1 MTVIILKMHVW
12 IIVRSQS
19 TGSNT
24 ATSSKL
30 FTVWRTGATFHKKD
44 CLIDLT
50 WACLEKYWEWSSLS
64 TEPSILTTWLHRSHL
79 RYKLQ
84 IIFCFSI
91 WTLLYFQQQSTKA
104 SYWRKKP
111 PGARS
116 VVLHRLQHLDGGR
129 EPVEGGHHQQRD
141 RWRGVHLELLT
152 SLSPLLHSST
162 W

>member
-1 MTVIILKMHVW
+1 MHVW

-19 TGSNT
+19 TGSST

-30 FTVWRTGATFHKKD
+30 FTVWRTGATFHKQQIRFVLLTRIKPVWKN
-44 CLIDLT
+44 IENDLLFSQSPQFSRRGCT
-50 WACLEKYWEWSSLS
+50 GHTSGTNYK
-64 TEPSILTTWLHRSHL
+64 SIFLFFVFQFEHFG
-79 RYKLQ
+79 
-84 IIFCFSI
+84 IFNNN
-91 WTLLYFQQQSTKA
+91 QQS
-104 SYWRKKP
+104 RPHIEKKT

-141 RWRGVHLELLT
+141 RWRGVHLELVT
-152 SLSPLLHSST
+152 SLSPLLPSSA